1 MDHPFMRPATDWVR
15 HLEMLM
21 KRVVVIV
28 ARLQRS
34 HWAQPET
41 RKVPCAMAPL
51 KRDERAWRPGGRAE
65 AAAIA
70 ARALSRRRAQP
81 AGLKGKPVLELRKWG
96 FRPSRARKAMFAVRE
111 GIAMAHPLA
120 ARVAHVAKGS
130 ARARLGGF
138 FAEFK
143 GTT

>member
-21 KRVVVIV
+21 KRIIIILALSMKLPPVRPCKPRPDTRWQESSRI
-28 ARLQRS
+28 RRS

-41 RKVPCAMAPL
+41 RKVSCAMAPL

-96 FRPSRARKAMFAVRE
+96 FRPSRAR
-111 GIAMAHPLA
+111 
-120 ARVAHVAKGS
+120 
-130 ARARLGGF
+130 
-138 FAEFK
+138 
-143 GTT
+143 